1 MLGYIVGYLGVDM
14 YIYTYMYVG
23 GVKTDHVH
31 EYMHEVATA
40 PFNEN

>member
-14 YIYTYMYVG
+14 YIHIYVG
-23 GVKTDHVH
+23 GVKTDHAH
-31 EYMHEVATA
+31 EHMHEVAAA